1 MLRRVPPLLVLVTAA
16 LFVVIA
22 VTNWVAVAQEDR
34 RTEAVVK
41 PAALLALTTAAL
53 AGGAVDS
60 TAGAWLVG
68 ALLLGTVG
76 DVFLLGG
83 SERRFLAGLGA
94 FLVGHLAYVAC
105 FATLGV
111 AVSWWLAGGAV
122 ALIGALVAGRAVLP
136 ATLRSGG
143 IGLAAPV
150 AAYMLVIGAMLVT
163 GWGTGLVLVAAGA
176 AVFVAS
182 DTVLALDRFA
192 RPTGWVAPWPH
203 VGVMVTYHLG
213 QALIVVGV
221 LRAV

>member
-1 MLRRVPPLLVLVTAA
+1 MPPLLVLVTAA

-34 RTEAVVK
+34 RTEGVVK
-41 PAALLALTTAAL
+41 PAALLALATAAL
-53 AGGAVDS
+53 AGGALDS
-60 TAGAWLVG
+60 TAGVWLVV
-68 ALLLGTVG
+68 ALLLGTAG
-76 DVFLLGG
+76 DVLLLGD
-83 SERRFLAGLGA
+83 SERRFLGGLGA

-105 FATLGV
+105 FATLGIS
-111 AVSWWLAGGAV
+111 VSWWLAGGAV
-122 ALIGALVAGRAVLP
+122 ALAGALVAGRAVLP
-136 ATLRSGG
+136 ATFRSGG

-163 GWGTGLVLVAAGA
+163 AWGTGLALVAAGA

-192 RPTGWVAPWPH
+192 RPRDWVAPWPH
-203 VGVMVTYHLG
+203 VAVMVTYHLG

-221 LRAV
+221 LGAA